1 MKPADPVEHAR
12 KLLAGYPASTIEA
25 GVAFAQSP
33 TGEDL
38 DRLVLD
44 VLAFHLPT
52 KGKTGADLN
61 ALPRSTRLVDDL
73 AVDSL
78 ALVEMSFLLDDLL
91 GVKLADDELRTLVT
105 IGDLLGTLRKHQ
117 GLPPSP

>member
-1 MKPADPVEHAR
+1 MTPADPVEHAR

-25 GVAFAQSP
+25 GVAFAQAP

-38 DRLVLD
+38 ARLVLG

-52 KGKTGADLN
+52 KGKTDIDLN
-61 ALPRSTRLVDDL
+61 ALPRSTRLVEDL

-91 GVKLADDELRTLVT
+91 GVKLADEELRTLVT
-105 IGDLLGTLRKHQ
+105 VGDLLGALRRHQ
-117 GLPPSP
+117 GLNPNA

>member
-1 MKPADPVEHAR
+1 MTPADPVEHAR
-12 KLLAGYPASTIEA
+12 KLLAGYPEPTIEA

-38 DRLVLD
+38 DRLVLG

-52 KGKTGADLN
+52 KGKTDIDLN
-61 ALPRSTRLVDDL
+61 ALPRSTRLVEDL

-91 GVKLADDELRTLVT
+91 GVKLADEELRTLVT
-105 IGDLLGTLRKHQ
+105 VGDLLGALRRHQ
-117 GLPPSP
+117 GLNPNA

>member
-1 MKPADPVEHAR
+1 MSPADPVEHAR
-12 KLLAGYPASTIEA
+12 KLLAGYPEATIAA

-38 DRLVLD
+38 DRLVLG

-52 KGKTGADLN
+52 KGKTGTDLN
-61 ALPRSTRLVDDL
+61 ALPRGTRLVDEL
-73 AVDSL
+73 AGDSL

-91 GVKLADDELRTLVT
+91 GVKLSDEELRTLVT
-105 IGDLLGTLRKHQ
+105 IGDLLGTLRQHLWLQ
-117 GLPPSP
+117 PSP

>member
-1 MKPADPVEHAR
+1 MSPADPVEHAR
-12 KLLAGYPASTIEA
+12 KLLAGYPASTIAA
-25 GVAFAQSP
+25 GEAFAQSH

-38 DRLVLD
+38 DRLVLG

-52 KGKTGADLN
+52 KGKTDTDLN

-91 GVKLADDELRTLVT
+91 GVKLPDDELRTLVT
-105 IGDLLGTLRKHQ
+105 IGDLLGVLRKHQ
-117 GLPPSP
+117 GLQPSP